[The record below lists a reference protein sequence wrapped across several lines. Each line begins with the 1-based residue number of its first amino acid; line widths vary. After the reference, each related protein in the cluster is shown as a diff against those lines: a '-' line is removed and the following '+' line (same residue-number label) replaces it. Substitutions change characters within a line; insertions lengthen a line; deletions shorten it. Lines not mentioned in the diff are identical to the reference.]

1 MRVESRRR
9 RLHMETAVQIDER
22 LRQLREELTRMVR
35 NGEDEEGLRLR
46 RMLAELERLEA
57 LRRELRAWRQA
68 A

>member
-1 MRVESRRR
+1 
-9 RLHMETAVQIDER
+9 METAVQIDER

>member
-1 MRVESRRR
+1 
-9 RLHMETAVQIDER
+9 
-22 LRQLREELTRMVR
+22 
-35 NGEDEEGLRLR
+35 LR

>member
-1 MRVESRRR
+1 
-9 RLHMETAVQIDER
+9 METVVQIDAR

>member
-9 RLHMETAVQIDER
+9 RLHMETVVQIDER

>member
-1 MRVESRRR
+1 
-9 RLHMETAVQIDER
+9 METVVQIDER

>member
-1 MRVESRRR
+1 
-9 RLHMETAVQIDER
+9 METVVQIDER

-35 NGEDEEGLRLR
+35 NGEDEEGLHLR

>member
-1 MRVESRRR
+1 
-9 RLHMETAVQIDER
+9 METVVQIDER

-57 LRRELRAWRQA
+57 LRRELRAWHQA

>member
-1 MRVESRRR
+1 
-9 RLHMETAVQIDER
+9 METVVQIDAR
-22 LRQLREELTRMVR
+22 LRQLREGLTRMVR

-57 LRRELRAWRQA
+57 LRRELRAWCQA